1 MLKQFFASFGFY
13 EFGIADTAGIRF
25 RQDIRAMCE
34 VNTCRAYGTTWA
46 CPPAVGTVEECGER
60 VRQYDK
66 MVVLSGKYELDD
78 SFDYEGIQEGAKK
91 FRESSRALNQLLRE
105 RFSDYFMLSN
115 EGCDLC
121 SKCTYPD
128 APCRFPDRAMGSLE
142 GYGIFVSELA
152 TQAGMKYNNGPNT
165 VTFFGAL
172 ICNEDLL
179 NTLDTL

>member
-1 MLKQFFASFGFY
+1 MLKQFFESFGFY

-66 MVVLSGKYELDD
+66 MVVLSGKYELED

-172 ICNEDLL
+172 I
-179 NTLDTL
+179 

>member
-1 MLKQFFASFGFY
+1 
-13 EFGIADTAGIRF
+13 
-25 RQDIRAMCE
+25 
-34 VNTCRAYGTTWA
+34 
-46 CPPAVGTVEECGER
+46 
-60 VRQYDK
+60 
-66 MVVLSGKYELDD
+66 MVVLSGKYELED
-78 SFDYEGIQEGAKK
+78 SFDYESIQEGAKK
-91 FRESSRALNQLLRE
+91 FRESSRALNQVLRE

>member
-1 MLKQFFASFGFY
+1 MLKQFFESFGFY

-66 MVVLSGKYELDD
+66 MVVLSGKYELED

>member
-1 MLKQFFASFGFY
+1 MLKQFFESFGFY

-66 MVVLSGKYELDD
+66 MVVLSGKYELED
-78 SFDYEGIQEGAKK
+78 SFDYESIQEGAKK
-91 FRESSRALNQLLRE
+91 FRESSRALNQVLRE